1 MAYKKSVYEKA
12 AQRLEARKKKAE
24 DEQKMR
30 RNAAAVRCPELLSV
44 EREMADCAVQAVK
57 AIALGDDAEQQVM
70 KISKKSLQAQHKRK
84 ELLKSAGLPEDY
96 LDAKYTCPVCR
107 DTGFHDG
114 YYCDCYKKLIR
125 QTAVDELGISAQI
138 RKCTFESFRLDCYP
152 NSVDPVLG
160 ISQREQ
166 MQTVYEYCRDWA
178 KDFSH
183 RSTGL
188 IMLGKTGLGKT
199 HLSLAILGVVINKGY
214 SVYYNS
220 VQNIM
225 DSLQKEHFGKT
236 AYNSEEG
243 IEGDLY
249 ESDLLILDDLGAEFS
264 TQFTVAELYNI
275 LNTRMINSKPIIIST
290 NLTVREIEE
299 KYSQRI
305 ASRIVGSCMPLQF
318 CGRDIRQILNG

>member
-1 MAYKKSVYEKA
+1 MAYKRSVYEKA
-12 AQRLEARKKKAE
+12 AQRLEARRKKAE

-30 RNAAAVRCPELLSV
+30 HDAACLKCPELVSV
-44 EREMADCAVQAVK
+44 EREMADCAVKAVK
-57 AIALGDDAEQQVM
+57 AVALGDDAQQQILA
-70 KISKKSLQAQHKRK
+70 ISQISLKAQQKRK
-84 ELLKSAGLPEDY
+84 EILKNAGFPEDY
-96 LDAKYTCPVCR
+96 LETKYSCPVCR

-114 YYCDCYKKLIR
+114 YYCECYKKLIR
-125 QTAVDELGISAQI
+125 QTAVDELGFSDQI
-138 RKCTFESFRLDCYP
+138 NKCTFDTFRLDCYP
-152 NSVDPVLG
+152 DITDPVLQ

-166 MQTVYEYCRDWA
+166 MKTVYEYCYDWA
-178 KDFSH
+178 KDFSR

-225 DSLQKEHFGKT
+225 DRLQKEHFGK
-236 AYNSEEG
+236 
-243 IEGDLY
+243 IEVSADESISTDLY

-275 LNTRMINSKPIIIST
+275 LNTRIINSKPVIIST
-290 NLTVREIEE
+290 NLTLREIEE

-305 ASRIVGSCMPLQF
+305 ASRLVGSCMPLQF
-318 CGRDIRQILNG
+318 CGKDIRQILNA

>member
-1 MAYKKSVYEKA
+1 MPYKKSVYEKA
-12 AQRLEARKKKAE
+12 AQRLEARRKKAE
-24 DEQKMR
+24 DEQKLR
-30 RNAAAVRCPELLSV
+30 RNAAAVKCPELLSV

-57 AIALGDDAEQQVM
+57 AIALGDDAQKQVQ
-70 KISKKSLQAQHKRK
+70 KISQKSLMAQQKRK
-84 ELLKSAGLPEDY
+84 ELLIKAGFPEDY
-96 LDAKYTCPVCR
+96 LEAKYTCPVCR

-114 YYCDCYKKLIR
+114 YYCDCYKKLIK

-138 RKCTFESFRLDCYP
+138 KKCSFDSFRLDCYP
-152 NSVDPVLG
+152 DVTDPALG

-166 MQTVYEYCRDWA
+166 MKTVYEYCCDWA
-178 KDFSH
+178 KDFS
-183 RSTGL
+183 RSSTGL

-199 HLSLAILGVVINKGY
+199 HLSLAIAGVVINKGY

-220 VQNIM
+220 VQNVM
-225 DSLQKEHFGKT
+225 DRLQKEHFGR
-236 AYNSEEG
+236 SSFDEQDSV
-243 IEGDLY
+243 EGDLF

-264 TQFTVAELYNI
+264 TQFTVAQLYNI
-275 LNTRMINSKPIIIST
+275 INTRMVNSKPIIIST

-318 CGRDIRQILNG
+318 CGKDIRQILNG

>member
-12 AQRLEARKKKAE
+12 AQRLEARRKKAE

-30 RNAAAVRCPELLSV
+30 RNAAALKCPGLLSV

-57 AIALGDDAEQQVM
+57 AIGLGDDAEKHVL
-70 KISKKSLQAQHKRK
+70 KISEKSLQAQQKRK

-96 LDAKYTCPVCR
+96 LEAKYTCPVCH

-114 YYCDCYKKLIR
+114 YYCDCYKKLIK

-138 RKCTFESFRLDCYP
+138 KKCTFDSFRLDCYP
-152 NSVDPVLG
+152 NVVDPVLG
-160 ISQREQ
+160 ISQKEQ
-166 MQTVYEYCRDWA
+166 MKTVYEYCCDWA
-178 KDFSH
+178 KDFSR
-183 RSTGL
+183 RSMGL

-225 DSLQKEHFGKT
+225 DRLQKEHFGKT
-236 AYNSEEG
+236 TYNEDS

>member
-12 AQRLEARKKKAE
+12 AQRLEARRKKAE
-24 DEQKMR
+24 DEQKLR
-30 RNAAAVRCPELLSV
+30 RNAAALKCPELLSV

-57 AIALGDDAEQQVM
+57 AIGLGDDAEKQVL
-70 KISKKSLQAQHKRK
+70 KISQKSLQAQQKRK

-96 LDAKYTCPVCR
+96 LEAKYTCPVCH

-114 YYCDCYKKLIR
+114 YYCDCYKKLIK

-138 RKCTFESFRLDCYP
+138 RKCTFDSFRLDCYP
-152 NSVDPVLG
+152 NVVDPVLG

-166 MQTVYEYCRDWA
+166 MKTVYEYCRDWA
-178 KDFSH
+178 KDFSR

-199 HLSLAILGVVINKGY
+199 HLSLAVLGVVINKGY

-225 DSLQKEHFGKT
+225 DKLQKEHFGKT
-236 AYNSEEG
+236 AYNEES

>member
-12 AQRLEARKKKAE
+12 AQRLEARRKKAE

-30 RNAAAVRCPELLSV
+30 RNAAALKCPELLSV

-57 AIALGDDAEQQVM
+57 AIGLGDDAEKHVL
-70 KISKKSLQAQHKRK
+70 KISEKSLQAQQKRK

-96 LDAKYTCPVCR
+96 LEAKYTCPVCH

-114 YYCDCYKKLIR
+114 YYCDCYKKLIK

-138 RKCTFESFRLDCYP
+138 KKCTFDSFRLDCYP
-152 NSVDPVLG
+152 NVVDPVLG
-160 ISQREQ
+160 ISQKEQ
-166 MQTVYEYCRDWA
+166 MKTVYEYCCDWA
-178 KDFSH
+178 KDFSR

-225 DSLQKEHFGKT
+225 DRLQKEHFGKT
-236 AYNSEEG
+236 TYNEDS

>member
-12 AQRLEARKKKAE
+12 KQRLEARRKKAE
-24 DEQKMR
+24 DDLQQR
-30 RNAAAVRCPELLSV
+30 RGVAFARCPELAAV
-44 EREMADCAVQAVK
+44 EHEMADCALKAVK
-57 AIALGDDAEQQVM
+57 AIGLGDDAEKQVLE
-70 KISKKSLQAQHKRK
+70 ISKKSLQAQQKRK
-84 ELLKSAGLPEDY
+84 ELLISAGLPEDY
-96 LDAKYTCPVCR
+96 LEAKYTCPVCR

-114 YYCDCYKKLIR
+114 YYCDCYKKLVR
-125 QTAVDELGISAQI
+125 QTAVDGLGIGNQI
-138 RKCTFESFRLDCYP
+138 RKCTFDSFRLDCYP
-152 NSVDPVLG
+152 NTVDPVLG

-166 MQTVYEYCRDWA
+166 MKTVYEYCYEWA
-178 KDFSH
+178 KDFSKN
-183 RSTGL
+183 STGL

-199 HLSLAILGVVINKGY
+199 HLSLAVAGVVIGKGY

-225 DSLQKEHFGKT
+225 DKLQKEHFSRS
-236 AYNSEEG
+236 NQSEEES
-243 IEGDLY
+243 ILPDLF

-275 LNTRMINSKPIIIST
+275 LNTRMINSLPVIIST

-318 CGRDIRQILNG
+318 CGRDIRQLLNG

>member
-12 AQRLEARKKKAE
+12 AQRLEARRKKAE

-30 RNAAAVRCPELLSV
+30 RNAAALKCPELLSV

-57 AIALGDDAEQQVM
+57 AIGLGDDAEKHVL
-70 KISKKSLQAQHKRK
+70 KISEKSLQARQKRK

-96 LDAKYTCPVCR
+96 LEAKYTCPVCH

-114 YYCDCYKKLIR
+114 YYCDCYKKLIK

-138 RKCTFESFRLDCYP
+138 KKCTFDSFRLDCYP
-152 NSVDPVLG
+152 NVVDPVLG
-160 ISQREQ
+160 ISQKEQ
-166 MQTVYEYCRDWA
+166 MKTVYEYCCDWA
-178 KDFSH
+178 KDFSR

-225 DSLQKEHFGKT
+225 DRLQKEHFGKT
-236 AYNSEEG
+236 TYNEDS

>member
-1 MAYKKSVYEKA
+1 
-12 AQRLEARKKKAE
+12 
-24 DEQKMR
+24 
-30 RNAAAVRCPELLSV
+30 
-44 EREMADCAVQAVK
+44 
-57 AIALGDDAEQQVM
+57 
-70 KISKKSLQAQHKRK
+70 
-84 ELLKSAGLPEDY
+84 
-96 LDAKYTCPVCR
+96 
-107 DTGFHDG
+107 
-114 YYCDCYKKLIR
+114 
-125 QTAVDELGISAQI
+125 
-138 RKCTFESFRLDCYP
+138 
-152 NSVDPVLG
+152 
-160 ISQREQ
+160 
-166 MQTVYEYCRDWA
+166 
-178 KDFSH
+178 
-183 RSTGL
+183 
-188 IMLGKTGLGKT
+188 MLGKTGLGKT

-225 DSLQKEHFGKT
+225 DRLQKEHFGKT
-236 AYNSEEG
+236 TYNEDS

>member
-12 AQRLEARKKKAE
+12 AQRLEARRKKAE

-30 RNAAAVRCPELLSV
+30 RNAAALKCPELLSV

-57 AIALGDDAEQQVM
+57 AIGLGDDAEKHVL
-70 KISKKSLQAQHKRK
+70 KISEKSLQAQQKRK

-96 LDAKYTCPVCR
+96 LEAKYTCPVCH

-114 YYCDCYKKLIR
+114 YYCDCYKKLIK

-138 RKCTFESFRLDCYP
+138 KKCTFDSFRLDCYP
-152 NSVDPVLG
+152 NVVDPVLG
-160 ISQREQ
+160 ISQKEQ
-166 MQTVYEYCRDWA
+166 MKTVYEYCCDWA
-178 KDFSH
+178 KDFSR

-225 DSLQKEHFGKT
+225 DRLQKEHFGKI
-236 AYNSEEG
+236 AYNEDS

>member
-12 AQRLEARKKKAE
+12 GQRLEARRKKAE

-30 RNAAAVRCPELLSV
+30 RNAAVVRCPELIEV
-44 EREMADCAVQAVK
+44 EREMAECAVQAVK
-57 AIALGDDAEQQVM
+57 AIGLGDDAEKQVLH
-70 KISKKSLQAQHKRK
+70 ISEKSLEAQRRRK
-84 ELLKSAGLPEDY
+84 EILKNAGFPEDY
-96 LDAKYTCPVCR
+96 LETKYTCPVCK

-114 YYCDCYKKLIR
+114 YYCSCYKKLIR
-125 QTAVDELGISAQI
+125 QTAIDELGISDQI
-138 RKCTFESFRLDCYP
+138 RKCTFDSFRLDCYP
-152 NSVDPVLG
+152 DVTDPVLG
-160 ISQREQ
+160 ISQKEQ
-166 MQTVYEYCRDWA
+166 MRTVFEYCYDWA
-178 KDFSH
+178 KDFSR

-199 HLSLAILGVVINKGY
+199 HLSLAISGVVINKGY

-225 DSLQKEHFGKT
+225 DRLQKEHFGRLDT
-236 AYNSEEG
+236 NTQESITE
-243 IEGDLY
+243 DLFDSY
-249 ESDLLILDDLGAEFS
+249 LLILDDLGAEFS

-275 LNTRMINSKPIIIST
+275 LNTRMINSKPVIIST

>member
-1 MAYKKSVYEKA
+1 MAYKRSVYEKA
-12 AQRLEARKKKAE
+12 AQRLEARRKKAE

-30 RNAAAVRCPELLSV
+30 HSAAVCKCPELIAV
-44 EREMADCAVQAVK
+44 EREMADCAVRAVR
-57 AIALGDDAEQQVM
+57 AIGLGEDAQQQVLN
-70 KISKKSLQAQHKRK
+70 ISQISLKAQQKRR
-84 ELLKSAGLPEDY
+84 ELLKNAGFPEDY
-96 LDAKYTCPVCR
+96 LETKYTCPVCR

-114 YYCDCYKKLIR
+114 YYCECYKKLIR
-125 QTAVDELGISAQI
+125 QTAVDELGFSDQI
-138 RKCTFESFRLDCYP
+138 KKCTFDSFRLDCYP
-152 NSVDPVLG
+152 DVTDPVLK

-166 MQTVYEYCRDWA
+166 MKTVCEYCYDWA
-178 KDFSH
+178 KDFSK

-225 DSLQKEHFGKT
+225 DRLQKEHFGKT
-236 AYNSEEG
+236 GVGADESISE
-243 IEGDLY
+243 DLF

-275 LNTRMINSKPIIIST
+275 LNTRMINSKPVIIST
-290 NLTVREIEE
+290 NLTLREIEE

-305 ASRIVGSCMPLQF
+305 ASRIVGSCIPLQF
-318 CGRDIRQILNG
+318 CGKDIRQILNG

>member
-12 AQRLEARKKKAE
+12 AQRLEARRKKAE

-30 RNAAAVRCPELLSV
+30 RNAAALKCPELLSV

-57 AIALGDDAEQQVM
+57 AIGLRDDAEKHVL
-70 KISKKSLQAQHKRK
+70 KISEKSLQAQQKRK

-96 LDAKYTCPVCR
+96 LEAKYTCPVCH

-114 YYCDCYKKLIR
+114 YYCDCYKKLIK

-138 RKCTFESFRLDCYP
+138 KKCTFDSFRLDCYP
-152 NSVDPVLG
+152 NVVDPVLG
-160 ISQREQ
+160 ISQQEQ
-166 MQTVYEYCRDWA
+166 MKTVYEYCRDWA
-178 KDFSH
+178 KDFSR

-225 DSLQKEHFGKT
+225 DRLQKEHFGKT
-236 AYNSEEG
+236 TYNEDS